1 MFIMNKVE
9 VLDAIREA
17 GVLPVIRAANTDEA
31 KAVVKAILAGGIT
44 VFEITM
50 TVPGAVGLIA
60 ELSKNSQLLI
70 GAGTVLDPES
80 ARECIGAGARFII
93 SPATNFETIDYCN
106 EHETLIMPGA
116 LTPTEVVN
124 AVEAGADVIKI
135 FPASSMGGPSYL
147 KALKAPLPHIKLIPT
162 GGVNLSNAGDYIK
175 AGAEA
180 IGIGGELVDLKAIRA
195 GTPEGITKAAE
206 DYLAVVRSAR
216 A

>member
-195 GTPEGITKAAE
+195 GTPESITKAAE

>member
-1 MFIMNKVE
+1 MSIMNKLE
-9 VLDAIREA
+9 VLNAIREA

-31 KAVVKAILAGGIT
+31 KAVVEAILAGGIT

-50 TVPGAVGLIA
+50 TVPGAIGLIA
-60 ELSKNSQLLI
+60 ELSKNTKLLI
-70 GAGTVLDPES
+70 GAGTVLDPET

-106 EHETLIMPGA
+106 EHETLVMPGA

-124 AVEAGADVIKI
+124 AAQAGADVVKI
-135 FPASSMGGPSYL
+135 FPASAMGGPSYL
-147 KALKAPLPHIKLIPT
+147 KALKAPLAHIKLIPT
-162 GGVNLSNAGDYIK
+162 GGVNLANAGDYIK

-180 IGIGGELVDLKAIRA
+180 IGVGGELVDLKAIRA
-195 GTPEGITKAAE
+195 GTPESITKAVE
-206 DYLAVVRSAR
+206 DYRAAVRSAR